1 MAVAVAWGKEV
12 VVDHILD
19 QAEGL
24 VVALALFVLDHPPLV
39 IELLLGD
46 GPQQVAHAIAFQ
58 EQGPVE
64 GTDRDGL
71 EIVGPIEPGG
81 PVEVRGAHFLQRL
94 EEVARGVFRAVEH
107 QMLEEVGEAR
117 ATRRFVLRADAVPD
131 RDRDHRCLAI
141 RVHEH
146 PQTVGQGEALV
157 GNVHQAGQFRRRSGL
172 AGGGGGAGRRRGGG
186 RCRGEGDEKGE
197 AGAREKP
204 SGRGHE
210 NSGVRADQGFD
221 RIVTKG

>member
-1 MAVAVAWGKEV
+1 MIDLLVTAGQVITMDAGRRILADGAVAVAVARRKEV

-24 VVALALFVLDHPPLV
+24 VVALALFVLDYPPLI
-39 IELLLGD
+39 IELVLGD

-64 GTDRDGL
+64 GADRDGL

-81 PVEVRGAHFLQRL
+81 SVEICGAHLLKRL

-107 QMLEEVGEAR
+107 QMLEEVRKAR
-117 ATRRFVLRADAVPD
+117 ATRRFVLRADSVPD
-131 RDRDHRCLAI
+131 RDRDHRGLAV

-146 PQTVGQGEALV
+146 TQAIGQGEALV
-157 GNVHQAGQFRRRSGL
+157 GNVYQAGQVRRRSGL
-172 AGGGGGAGRRRGGG
+172 AGGG
-186 RCRGEGDEKGE
+186 
-197 AGAREKP
+197 
-204 SGRGHE
+204 
-210 NSGVRADQGFD
+210 
-221 RIVTKG
+221 